1 MMMLRSKDIKAIET
15 GPRQLTFGFEAK
27 TQIKTDDLVISSIK
41 EQISTHGQIFL
52 DHLISH
58 VKEKHDL
65 AEPDT
70 LQSVFWSAQELK
82 IHFRIDGKPVT
93 PHQARKILLDSP
105 DKPVELV
112 ENKKVDATIFRD
124 LVMFFQQLMNIKNN
138 NFQDDQYEFAL
149 SLLWNLKTWESNLA
163 SFMTMAQ
170 KPFYPGRQKINDH
183 LQFLKTLLARQDCYS
198 LICKCYEKR
207 ERITEMAG
215 DIDILSRFYT
225 QQTGFW
231 DLLIQSMVDYRETLS
246 ELKQNPE
253 AASGLDRLNQILS
266 SPSPWNLILEAEQ
279 LLRTVQIHNDRIVE
293 GKIQTRRMEAISL
306 IDALIKR
313 LNRLPAC
320 NTSEQD
326 QRSRY
331 LYLLRN
337 AAKQLQT
344 KTTIEEIDRLVDSAE
359 DMVDL

>member
-1 MMMLRSKDIKAIET
+1 
-15 GPRQLTFGFEAK
+15 
-27 TQIKTDDLVISSIK
+27 
-41 EQISTHGQIFL
+41 
-52 DHLISH
+52 
-58 VKEKHDL
+58 
-65 AEPDT
+65 
-70 LQSVFWSAQELK
+70 
-82 IHFRIDGKPVT
+82 
-93 PHQARKILLDSP
+93 
-105 DKPVELV
+105 
-112 ENKKVDATIFRD
+112 
-124 LVMFFQQLMNIKNN
+124 
-138 NFQDDQYEFAL
+138 
-149 SLLWNLKTWESNLA
+149 
-163 SFMTMAQ
+163 
-170 KPFYPGRQKINDH
+170 
-183 LQFLKTLLARQDCYS
+183 
-198 LICKCYEKR
+198 
-207 ERITEMAG
+207 MAG

-225 QQTGFW
+225 QQAGFW
-231 DLLIQSMVDYRETLS
+231 NLLIQSMAVFRETLS

-359 DMVDL
+359 DMVDDALSF